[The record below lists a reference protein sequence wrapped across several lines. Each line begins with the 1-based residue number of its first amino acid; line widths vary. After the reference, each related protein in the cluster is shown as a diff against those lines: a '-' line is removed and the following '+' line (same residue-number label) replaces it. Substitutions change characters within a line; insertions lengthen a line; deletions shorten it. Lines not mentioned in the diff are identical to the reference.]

1 MIKNLNLLINY
12 LSLIFI
18 KIFLKLNNHKI
29 CAFLIWINIKK
40 IKKIRTGLKN
50 SKKILVFPKSGG
62 FEDLVESFS
71 KKKSNITFY
80 LLPRAFLKE
89 IFNHFFKQKNQDY
102 IKDYFTKLKS
112 HEKIEKKKAYIKF
125 LILTFKYINNF
136 LKLDG
141 YISFNLFYYAE
152 KYFEEVC
159 INLNSKF
166 IIMQKESI
174 FTPAE
179 ETGALKIYKGN
190 NDKSQSYR
198 ISVYSQS
205 QKKILTNSGL
215 IKKEKIII
223 NGNPRCDYSF
233 KLRKIKPKNKTIV
246 YYLIESNRN
255 KNIFVKNKN
264 VNWKKLYNQT
274 LQYIIEFARQNP
286 SYKIILKGKNG
297 VHKRHHFAKKKLPN
311 NCFFIKDGMGHKL
324 LKDASLVIAFNSTIV
339 LEAILAN
346 RNLIIPNFNN
356 ENILKKR
363 FLLNVKN
370 NKYFANNKKQFIK
383 KINDYLK
390 LKYQIKKISKDD
402 LKTLEYYTGNTDGNS
417 GLRVQKFISKIFN

>member
-1 MIKNLNLLINY
+1 MIKNLNLFVIF
-12 LSLIFI
+12 LSLFFI
-18 KIFLKLNNHKI
+18 KISLKLKNHKL
-29 CAFLIWINIKK
+29 CGLLILINIRKIKK
-40 IKKIRTGLKN
+40 IKTESKN

-71 KKKSNITFY
+71 KKKSNISFY
-80 LLPRAFLKE
+80 LLPRTFLKE
-89 IFNHFFKQKNQDY
+89 IFNHFFNQKDRDN
-102 IKDYFTKLKS
+102 IKDYYTKLKS
-112 HEKIEKKKAYIKF
+112 HEKIEKKKEYINF
-125 LILTFKYINNF
+125 LTLTFKYINNF
-136 LKLDG
+136 LKLNG
-141 YISFNLFYYAE
+141 YVSFNLFYYAE

-159 INLNSKF
+159 VNLNSKF

-179 ETGALKIYKGN
+179 EAGALKIYKEY

-198 ISVYSQS
+198 VSVYSQS

-215 IKKEKIII
+215 IKKERVVI

-233 KLRKIKPKNKTIV
+233 KLRKIKPKDKTIV

-255 KNIFVKNKN
+255 ENYLVKNKN
-264 VNWKKLYNQT
+264 INWKKLYNQT

-297 VHKRHHFAKKKLPN
+297 VHKRHHFIKNKLPK

-324 LKDASLVIAFNSTIV
+324 LKDAHIVIAFNSTIV
-339 LEAILAN
+339 LETISAN

-356 ENILKKR
+356 ENILKKK
-363 FLLNVKN
+363 FLLNIKN
-370 NKYFANNKKQFIK
+370 NKYFANNKKQFLK
-383 KINDYLK
+383 KIKDYQK
-390 LKYQIKKISKDD
+390 LKYKDKKISKDD
-402 LKTLEYYTGNTDGNS
+402 LETLRYYTGNTDGKS
-417 GLRVQKFISKIFN
+417 GIRVKKFIGRLLN